1 MNRDQAA
8 RANCKQSREARTL
21 KGQQLER
28 EIRESAATP
37 IQKANML
44 HTLSKL
50 CMFAADERDQLTRL
64 AMGPKGAKYY
74 DAWIAVP
81 PDGSN

>member
-8 RANCKQSREARTL
+8 RANCKQSREARSL
-21 KGQQLER
+21 KAQQLER
-28 EIRESAATP
+28 EIRESAASPT
-37 IQKANML
+37 QKANML

-64 AMGPKGAKYY
+64 ASGKRYY
-74 DAWIAVP
+74 DDWIAVP

>member
-8 RANCKQSREARTL
+8 RANCKSSREARSL
-21 KGQQLER
+21 KAAQLER
-28 EIRESAATP
+28 EINESCATP
-37 IQKANML
+37 TQKANMR

-64 AMGPKGAKYY
+64 ATASKRHYY
-74 DAWIAVP
+74 DDWIATP
-81 PDGSN
+81 ADGSN